1 MNIKKYSLSVFKI
14 IDVIYNC
21 RYFTKNEILY
31 LMIAS
36 EIVLQ
41 YVSGHLLPDIRL
53 CLNLKKDRHFL
64 LIHLSLVWMLDHWLN
79 S

>member
-1 MNIKKYSLSVFKI
+1 
-14 IDVIYNC
+14 
-21 RYFTKNEILY
+21 
-31 LMIAS
+31 MIAS